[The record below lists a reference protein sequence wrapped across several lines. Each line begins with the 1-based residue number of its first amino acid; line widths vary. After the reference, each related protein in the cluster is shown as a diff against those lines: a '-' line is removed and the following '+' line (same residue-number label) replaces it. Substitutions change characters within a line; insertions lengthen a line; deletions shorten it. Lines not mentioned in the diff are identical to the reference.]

1 MKKGFY
7 FLIICLTALGI
18 IGGIGY
24 TIYQGAYAISV
35 GVAVTGYMAWP
46 QVKDYF
52 KKLTE

>member
-1 MKKGFY
+1 M
-7 FLIICLTALGI
+7 LCMTVLGV

-24 TIYQGAYAISV
+24 TIYQKAYVISA

-52 KKLTE
+52 KKITE